1 MASCIGAGIYSTN
14 TPQACHYISEHSQ
27 AEVIVVDGN
36 KQFIKYCSVDKSA
49 LPHIKAIVVYNEETI
64 DAALIAK
71 CAFAVYSWAEFLA
84 LGKDIP
90 DVLLE
95 GRYKSISPGR
105 CASLIYTSGTT
116 GPPKAVSII
125 QHS

>member
-49 LPHIKAIVVYNEETI
+49 LPHIKVIVV
-64 DAALIAK
+64 
-71 CAFAVYSWAEFLA
+71 
-84 LGKDIP
+84 
-90 DVLLE
+90 
-95 GRYKSISPGR
+95 
-105 CASLIYTSGTT
+105 
-116 GPPKAVSII
+116 
-125 QHS
+125 